1 MGETTLSFNC
11 SELIGIALQEPALI
25 EGANSPAISTM
36 LKGSLPTIVNYSEH
50 QRLRKVYNAALT
62 PAAVGSYLPV
72 IQAIIK
78 GYFDKFYSTEAP
90 NAIAPSLSFMT
101 VDIVTTLMYGPQLT
115 PEELANFRTS
125 GAIIQAAVFTLPDSN
140 SSSLYQ
146 QGIVASNN
154 VRALATPLIKA
165 KIAEI
170 KSTGKEAVP
179 TIVGTSLLGLKKQG
193 VDLSKVRYQD
203 YVNMAP
209 ILYVTLGAS
218 LMSTATLWE
227 LPSASNADYLAALR
241 QEQVDLMAGSTDLG
255 LYQLASLPLVDA
267 AFKEQTT
274 TGPFAGVGGAMFRR
288 AIKSFEVGDKTIPN
302 GNFIALENPACLL
315 QNPEGIDTSGAFK
328 PQVWVDTPSGG
339 CPVLKANPPGFIPFG
354 VGVR

>member
-1 MGETTLSFNC
+1 
-11 SELIGIALQEPALI
+11 
-25 EGANSPAISTM
+25 M
-36 LKGSLPTIVNYSEH
+36 LKGSLPAISKFSEH
-50 QRLRKVYNAALT
+50 QRLRKIYNAALT

-72 IQAIIK
+72 IQTIIK
-78 GYFDKFYSTEAP
+78 GYFDQLYASDAPAQEFGVFSTM
-90 NAIAPSLSFMT
+90 I
-101 VDIVTTLMYGPQLT
+101 VDVANTLMYGPQLT
-115 PEELANFRTS
+115 PEQTITFRKL
-125 GAIIQAAVFTLPDSN
+125 GLVIEGAVFAIPDSN
-140 SSSLYQ
+140 TSSLYQ
-146 QGIVASNN
+146 QGIAASNA
-154 VRALATPLIKA
+154 VRALATPLVKA

-209 ILYVTLGAS
+209 ALY
-218 LMSTATLWE
+218 LMFLAPLLSAPTLWN
-227 LPSASNADYLAALR
+227 LPGVPDYLAALR

-255 LYQLASLPLVDA
+255 LPQLASLPLVDA

-274 TGPFAGVGGAMFRR
+274 GGPFAGVGVAMFRR

-315 QNPEGIDTSGAFK
+315 QNPEGFDSAGQFT

-354 VGVR
+354 IGVR